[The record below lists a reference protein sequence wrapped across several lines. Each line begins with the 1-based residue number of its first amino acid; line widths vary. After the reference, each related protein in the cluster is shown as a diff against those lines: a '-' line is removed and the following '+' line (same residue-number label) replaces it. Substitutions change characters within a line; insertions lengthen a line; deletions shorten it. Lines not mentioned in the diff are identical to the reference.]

1 MADIDFN
8 GGKGVNMND
17 PKFGRDGVNFQTLKR
32 FTSSAITISIS
43 TGTTTI
49 NNGINTFTAGTFPN
63 VSINITD
70 ASLNNLYTSGT
81 TRFFQASATTFSAG
95 TLFSGST
102 DLYDIFSNTKI
113 QPGTNTYTG
122 GTINRPTVNISALTI
137 NTLTASGTSYFT
149 NGLSANILSAG
160 TIFSASTD
168 LYDIFSTTNTRIQP
182 GTNTYTGGTPDS
194 PTINVSALT
203 IYNLTA
209 SGESYFTGGLSANTL
224 SGGTILSASTDL
236 YDIFEIIGTGVQAIS
251 QGSNILTGGTT
262 NFPIINTVSSP
273 SFNNINFSGTATG
286 GDLFAQNIQIGSSSL
301 SGNVTIWGDVV
312 VMGQSISAF
321 TSQLYVEDNNI
332 YLNFNPTAD
341 TTSTSLGAGWTIQDG
356 SGTVGTDA
364 FFNIMGTASTVDDR
378 SFSTN
383 LNDIRIRESGTI
395 SSPNGAR
402 VLADGDFLDA
412 GEF

>member
-70 ASLNNLYTSGT
+70 ASLNNLFTSGT

-251 QGSNILTGGTT
+251 QGSNIL
-262 NFPIINTVSSP
+262 
-273 SFNNINFSGTATG
+273 
-286 GDLFAQNIQIGSSSL
+286 IGSSSL

-321 TSQLYVEDNNI
+321 TSQLYVEDNNVF
-332 YLNFNPTAD
+332 LNFNPTAD

>member
-70 ASLNNLYTSGT
+70 ASLNNLYTSGIT
-81 TRFFQASATTFSAG
+81 NFLQANATTF
-95 TLFSGST
+95 
-102 DLYDIFSNTKI
+102 
-113 QPGTNTYTG
+113 
-122 GTINRPTVNISALTI
+122 
-137 NTLTASGTSYFT
+137 
-149 NGLSANILSAG
+149 SAG

-321 TSQLYVEDNNI
+321 TSQLYVEDNNVF
-332 YLNFNPTAD
+332 LNFNPTAD

>member
-17 PKFGRDGVNFQTLKR
+17 RKLGCDGVNFQTLKR

-70 ASLNNLYTSGT
+70 ASLNNLFTSGT

-102 DLYDIFSNTKI
+102 DLYDIFSNT
-113 QPGTNTYTG
+113 
-122 GTINRPTVNISALTI
+122 
-137 NTLTASGTSYFT
+137 
-149 NGLSANILSAG
+149 
-160 TIFSASTD
+160 
-168 LYDIFSTTNTRIQP
+168 RIQP
-182 GTNTYTGGTPDS
+182 GTNTYTGGTLDS

-321 TSQLYVEDNNI
+321 TSQLYVEDNNVF
-332 YLNFNPTAD
+332 LNFNPTAD

-383 LNDIRIRESGTI
+383 LNDIRIRESGTT

-402 VLADGDFLDA
+402 VIAEGDFLDA